1 MKHQRVLVADD
12 EAAILSVISYKL
24 RSEGLEVITARDGRE
39 ALELA
44 KSQVPDLLIID
55 YQMSGLDGLEVCRQ
69 LRKESRTAEI
79 PVIMLTA
86 RGMDIDQT
94 DLERAG
100 ISLLMAKPFSPK
112 EVLCRAQELLSSQH
126 VGQPC
131 G

>member
-24 RSEGLEVITARDGRE
+24 RSEGLEVIAARDGRE

-44 KSQVPDLLIID
+44 RSQIPDLLIID
-55 YQMSGLDGLEVCRQ
+55 YQMPGLDGLEVCRQ
-69 LRKESRTAEI
+69 LRSESKTARI

-86 RGMDIDQT
+86 RGMDIEPA

-112 EVLCRAQELLSSQH
+112 EVLCCAQELLSSQH

>member
-24 RSEGLEVITARDGRE
+24 RKEGLAVITARDGQE

-44 KSQVPDLLIID
+44 KSQIPDLLIID
-55 YQMSGLDGLEVCRQ
+55 YQMPGLDGLEVCRQ
-69 LRKESRTAEI
+69 LRKESKTARM

-86 RGMDIDQT
+86 RGMDIDQA

-112 EVLCRAQELLSSQH
+112 EVLCCAQELLSSQH
-126 VGQPC
+126 VVQAC